1 MTDGIITKAIIVRPL
16 MNISSWHSGWDFTDG
31 MWLNAPSG
39 VIRKDGSVKPSYELL
54 DHLINH
60 EWHTDETVVTDG
72 EGNVTVTG
80 FKGGYE
86 LVPEDSSITLSA
98 DSKEFVL

>member
-1 MTDGIITKAIIVRPL
+1 MRQMEEMYRILFEHPLVKAVT
-16 MNISSWHSGWDFTDG
+16 GWDFTDG

-39 VIRKDGSVKPSYELL
+39 VVRRDGTIKPSYELL

-72 EGNVTVTG
+72 EGMVTITG

-86 LVPEDSSITLSA
+86 MVSGDPDVTLAPEYKELVL
-98 DSKEFVL
+98 

>member
-1 MTDGIITKAIIVRPL
+1 MKQMEEMYRILFEHTQVKAIT
-16 MNISSWHSGWDFTDG
+16 GWDFTDG

-39 VIRKDGSVKPSYELL
+39 VVRRDGTVKPSYELL

-86 LVPEDSSITLSA
+86 LIPEDPAVALSA
-98 DSKEFVL
+98 DSKEFTL